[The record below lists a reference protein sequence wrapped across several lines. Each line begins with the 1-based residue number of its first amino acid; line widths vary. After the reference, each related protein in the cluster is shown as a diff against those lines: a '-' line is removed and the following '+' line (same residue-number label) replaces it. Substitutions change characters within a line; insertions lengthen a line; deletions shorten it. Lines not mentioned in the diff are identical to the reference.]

1 MSSRF
6 WRGGHCSC
14 GGRVLLSCIQTCM
27 CLILHTCLWKEPI
40 AFTFSSPLFQ
50 LCVCVCVC
58 VCVRARA
65 CPRATVCVPLKSCS
79 CKRRTE
85 RPLRFPK
92 TFLPLGERGSPHCP
106 SLCGSL
112 PLLHSVCRNAP
123 SLVMWRGGQGRASR

>member
-1 MSSRF
+1 MYELQILE
-6 WRGGHCSC
+6 RGPLLLWGSC
-14 GGRVLLSCIQTCM
+14 FAQLYSDLHVPNSAYMLVEGTNCFYLFFSTLST
-27 CLILHTCLWKEPI
+27 
-40 AFTFSSPLFQ
+40 
-50 LCVCVCVC
+50 VCVCVC